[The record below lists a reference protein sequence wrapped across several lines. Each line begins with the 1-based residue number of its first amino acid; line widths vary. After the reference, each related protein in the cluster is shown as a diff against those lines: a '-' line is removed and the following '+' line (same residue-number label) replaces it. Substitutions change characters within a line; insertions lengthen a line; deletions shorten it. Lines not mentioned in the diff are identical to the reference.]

1 MFSDSDR
8 ALNASISFKNSYHSI
23 LPKNEHIARNIIEK
37 ELSYPVI
44 MCNDFNNL
52 YKINV
57 DGNNNPEKIK
67 ENFQLEINYAYLDK
81 DKNNQNKD
89 FLIDIV
95 NFEFL
100 NDFLEK
106 IKKDIEAV
114 MEKIIL
120 DIGESSFRQRQQKS
134 RKRVFR

>member
-1 MFSDSDR
+1 
-8 ALNASISFKNSYHSI
+8 
-23 LPKNEHIARNIIEK
+23 
-37 ELSYPVI
+37 